1 MKFNQF
7 IALVFLVMVQ
17 PAKAQEA
24 VARDQ
29 QAVQQT
35 ITHLF
40 DALSDRDATSLKKSC
55 TSDIVFYEYG
65 QSWNLDTLIMKAI
78 TQNTAADFK
87 RVNTLEFLDI
97 QIHNDIAWATYNN
110 KAEISQNG
118 KRLTII
124 WLETVILVK
133 QNNEW
138 KMKLLHST
146 QVNRK

>member
-1 MKFNQF
+1 MKFN
-7 IALVFLVMVQ
+7 FLITLIFLFMVQ
-17 PAKAQEA
+17 PARAQEA
-24 VARDQ
+24 ASKDQ

-35 ITHLF
+35 INHLF
-40 DALSDRDATSLKKSC
+40 DALSDRDATSLKKFC

-65 QSWNLDTLIMKAI
+65 QTWNLDTLIMKAI
-78 TQNTAADFK
+78 TQNTATDFK
-87 RVNTLEFLDI
+87 RVNTLVFLDT

-118 KRLTII
+118 RQLTII

>member
-1 MKFNQF
+1 MKFNLF
-7 IALVFLVMVQ
+7 IALVFLVMMQ
-17 PAKAQEA
+17 SARAQKA
-24 VARDQ
+24 VSNDQ

-40 DALSDRDATSLKKSC
+40 DALSDRDATSLKKFC
-55 TSDIVFYEYG
+55 TTDIVFYEYG
-65 QSWNLDTLIMKAI
+65 QTWILDTLIMKAI
-78 TQNTAADFK
+78 TQNTATDFK
-87 RVNTLEFLDI
+87 RVNTLEFIDT
-97 QIHNDIAWATYNN
+97 QIHNDIAWASYNN

>member
-1 MKFNQF
+1 MKFNLF
-7 IALVFLVMVQ
+7 IALLFLVIVQ
-17 PAKAQEA
+17 PARAQEA
-24 VARDQ
+24 ASKDQ

-35 ITHLF
+35 INHLF
-40 DALSDRDATSLKKSC
+40 DALSDRDATSLKKYC

-78 TQNTAADFK
+78 TQNKATDFK
-87 RVNTLEFLDI
+87 RVNTLVFLDTQI
-97 QIHNDIAWATYNN
+97 QNDIAWATYNN

-118 KRLTII
+118 KHLTII

-133 QNNEW
+133 QNNAW

>member
-1 MKFNQF
+1 MKFNF
-7 IALVFLVMVQ
+7 LITLIFLVMVQ
-17 PAKAQEA
+17 PARAQEA
-24 VARDQ
+24 ASKDQ

-35 ITHLF
+35 INHLF
-40 DALSDRDATSLKKSC
+40 DALSDRDATSLKKFC

-65 QSWNLDTLIMKAI
+65 QTWNLDTLIMKAI
-78 TQNTAADFK
+78 TQNTATDFK
-87 RVNTLEFLDI
+87 RVNTLVFLDT

-118 KRLTII
+118 RQLTII